1 MAYQVTM
8 ANYKLTP
15 DYKVPSDYKVASDA
29 LLQRYL
35 ESDASKREKI
45 EALKEALAVL
55 KAEVR
60 AEERTYESYEER
72 LQCFANQLL
81 GLMERLEPATG
92 ALVPI
97 RDLRRPTAGV
107 DKSLFDDAIIKLA
120 VDGLVNLHRHDWP
133 ASLTEE
139 EKRGMVPD
147 GRGGYFI
154 GIVRR
159 A

>member
-92 ALVPI
+92 
-97 RDLRRPTAGV
+97 RRSRLGTSGDRPQV
-107 DKSLFDDAIIKLA
+107 
-120 VDGLVNLHRHDWP
+120 
-133 ASLTEE
+133 
-139 EKRGMVPD
+139 
-147 GRGGYFI
+147 
-154 GIVRR
+154 
-159 A
+159 